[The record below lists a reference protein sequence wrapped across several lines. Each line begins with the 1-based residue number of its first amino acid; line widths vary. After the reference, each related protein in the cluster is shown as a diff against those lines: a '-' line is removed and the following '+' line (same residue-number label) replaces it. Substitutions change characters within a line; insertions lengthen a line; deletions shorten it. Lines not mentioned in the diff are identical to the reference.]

1 MGVDP
6 TSMWGGRHMQWK
18 QHIPM
23 VLKPRPDCTVRSEK
37 SRTAHFCG
45 SFSLKNCYMEK
56 NRDPCKP
63 RSDLTVL
70 RTVIKSLLMVPCFPL
85 NLNLKKKKKKKHTH
99 THTHIIYKLIEVDL
113 HYCSFKHAVRRW
125 DLRSH
130 HSFYSFFF
138 SISLSLVLSLSQYS
152 SFSLLSCYFCIFAF
166 SVVLSSLVISCF
178 CLLIYST

>member
-1 MGVDP
+1 MDWRPVISRWSYLSQSFE
-6 TSMWGGRHMQWK
+6 T
-18 QHIPM
+18 
-23 VLKPRPDCTVRSEK
+23 RPDRTVRSEK
-37 SRTAHFCG
+37 PRIVYFCG
-45 SFSLKNCYMEK
+45 SFSFK
-56 NRDPCKP
+56 NRSMCKKQGP
-63 RSDLTVL
+63 VQTAVEPHGFENHDQTTSHG
-70 RTVIKSLLMVPCFPL
+70 SLLPFESE
-85 NLNLKKKKKKKHTH
+85 LKKKKKKKNTHTH

-130 HSFYSFFF
+130 HSFFSFFF